1 MAAGAPNLLDSLG
14 EASRARFERVR
25 ELLTAL
31 GVKHQVEPRLVRGLD
46 YYTGTIFEVKT
57 EAGDLGAQNT
67 IVGGGRY
74 DRLVGSLGG
83 QGDAGDRLRAG
94 HRAHAAGDPRRRRR
108 ASSPALGVFFAP
120 MDDAALAFAMPIV
133 HRLRGDGIRVE
144 IEHRPRQGRRD
155 DEARRQAARAR
166 RRDHRQQRGAS
177 GKLTV
182 KDLAHGT
189 QSEVS
194 VADLAT
200 KSASCWTRLSGI

>member
-1 MAAGAPNLLDSLG
+1 M
-14 EASRARFERVR
+14 
-25 ELLTAL
+25 
-31 GVKHQVEPRLVRGLD
+31 RGLD

-83 QGDAGDRLRAG
+83 KATPAIGFALGIERTLLAIPEAAESFEPGAGRVLRADG
-94 HRAHAAGDPRRRRR
+94 RR
-108 ASSPALGVFFAP
+108 G
-120 MDDAALAFAMPIV
+120 ALAFAMPIV
-133 HRLRGDGIRVE
+133 HA
-144 IEHRPRQGRRD
+144 P
-155 DEARRQAARAR
+155 AR
-166 RRDHRQQRGAS
+166 RRHPRRDRAPPDEHVGAMMKRADKLRARAAVIIGSNEIAS

-194 VADLAT
+194 VADLGDKDPPA
-200 KSASCWTRLSGI
+200 AGLARLALCRSSRRR